1 MVPAGDLLDP
11 MAKDTDMQNDTLPSA
26 ATTNLSGFSG
36 LWRTVSNAC
45 EGVARG
51 IVGVSIIAIVAITI
65 ASVWY
70 RYALN
75 APVSWSEQVCR
86 ILFVWSVFAGAAVL
100 YRNALHIVIDMFVL
114 MLPEALQK
122 TLAMVNEA
130 LMLLVGILMVWFGLD
145 ISINTLGQTYGALE
159 ITPASFYFAA
169 PFCGAL
175 IIVFWIEKMLDPS
188 RRVPQ
193 GTVHL

>member
-1 MVPAGDLLDP
+1 MP
-11 MAKDTDMQNDTLPSA
+11 TETLPSA
-26 ATTNLSGFSG
+26 TPANGPVQLSGFAG
-36 LWRTVSNAC
+36 IWRRVCDLS
-45 EGVARG
+45 EWVARG

-65 ASVWY
+65 AAVWF
-70 RYALN
+70 RYAQN

-100 YRNALHIVIDMFVL
+100 YRNALHIVIDMFLV
-114 MLPEALQK
+114 MLPPGAQK
-122 TLAMVNEA
+122 VLGYVNEA
-130 LMLLVGILMVWFGLD
+130 LMLVVGILMVWFGLD

-159 ITPASFYFAA
+159 ITPATFYFAA

-175 IIVFWIEKMLDPS
+175 IIVFWLEKMLDPS
-188 RRVPQ
+188 RRLAQ

>member
-1 MVPAGDLLDP
+1 
-11 MAKDTDMQNDTLPSA
+11 MQIDTLPSA
-26 ATTNLSGFSG
+26 APANPAGFAR
-36 LWRTVSNAC
+36 LWRHVSDAC
-45 EGVARG
+45 EGLARA
-51 IVGVSIIAIVAITI
+51 IVGVAIIAIVGITI

-114 MLPEALQK
+114 MLPEPLQK
-122 TLAMVNEA
+122 KLALVNEA

-169 PFCGAL
+169 PFCGVL
-175 IIVFWIEKMLDPS
+175 IIVFWLEKMLDPS
-188 RRVPQ
+188 RRVAQ

>member
-1 MVPAGDLLDP
+1 
-11 MAKDTDMQNDTLPSA
+11 MQTPGP
-26 ATTNLSGFSG
+26 TGFAG
-36 LWRTVSNAC
+36 LWRRVSDLA
-45 EGVARG
+45 EGLARG
-51 IVGVSIIAIVAITI
+51 IVGVSIIAIVGITI

-114 MLPEALQK
+114 MLPQRAQK
-122 TLAMVNEA
+122 ALAMLNEA
-130 LMLLVGILMVWFGLD
+130 LMLLAGILMVWFGLD

-159 ITPASFYFAA
+159 ISPASFYFAA

-175 IIVFWIEKMLDPS
+175 IIMFWIEKMLDPS

>member
-1 MVPAGDLLDP
+1 MPTSDLTGFAGV
-11 MAKDTDMQNDTLPSA
+11 
-26 ATTNLSGFSG
+26 
-36 LWRTVSNAC
+36 WRSVSNAC
-45 EGVARG
+45 EGLARV
-51 IVGVSIIAIVAITI
+51 IVGVAIIAIVAITI

-114 MLPEALQK
+114 MLPQRAQKALA
-122 TLAMVNEA
+122 LVNET

-145 ISINTLGQTYGALE
+145 ISLNTLGQTYGALE

-175 IIVFWIEKMLDPS
+175 IIIFWIEKMLDPS
-188 RRVPQ
+188 RRVAH